1 VRCKEY
7 KNKCPATGS
16 ISVDTNDNTFV
27 MWKLHNHQSKKDETP
42 MREFP
47 EYAWRKMCSSYLT
60 SYSAK
65 VLYMQAIK
73 K

>member
-1 VRCKEY
+1 MRCKEY

-27 MWKLHNHQSKKDETP
+27 MRKLHNHQSRKDETP
-42 MREFP
+42 MRELRNMLGEQCVAHSP
-47 EYAWRKMCSSYLT
+47 T